1 MFFAERRRR
10 TGSRLEFLRT
20 RQGGTL
26 ETGRRPGF
34 WSGYW
39 PKIGALVG
47 SGVLATIF
55 LTLGGPSFPHRLGE
69 KVDRSIRLIETIQ
82 IEDATETRNKREQAA
97 RRARPVFQNDPRPI
111 DDLLDR
117 LRELAQVVAQASAAS
132 DLPRDVSAYWNL
144 NPDDPKDRER
154 FQKLKKHLATPQDV
168 DRLIAA
174 CQEALTPMKHFGLL
188 DRIPPEAER
197 DEPTIEVRL
206 DDKAG
211 APFLPRREQVLID
224 SLIRDDGWLA
234 KWLRTKFE
242 DPGGGFEDPELA
254 VLLRQLIA
262 PKLKPTLRFNAK
274 VSEEYVREA
283 EAKIEPARDEYK
295 QDSLVVEAGRT
306 LGENELRLLRQEH
319 DVLRA
324 KETWT
329 SWDFHKRWLGMATL
343 VAGVLAAMAAYLW
356 STAERD
362 QWLLTRRVFAL
373 CGLFVVTIGLARL
386 FHLDPYRAQII
397 PLTLAVLYVVVAHGR
412 AGAIVFG
419 LGVSLLIAASDPHP
433 FEQFVVLAAGTTTGV
448 MLLGSVRSRT
458 KLILVGTAAGAAYAA
473 AQLGVGLLMDQ
484 TMSLVVWDA
493 LRSFACG
500 LIAGFLMSGSLPFVE
515 SLFGVVTEI
524 SLIELA
530 DTSHPLLQDLVRRA
544 PGTYNHSV
552 TVSIIGEA
560 AANAIG
566 ANALV
571 VRVGA
576 LFHDVGKMLKPHYF
590 IENKGADAA
599 NRHEQLAP
607 AISTLIIIG
616 HVKDGVDLARQHHL
630 PQVIIDMIEQHHGTT
645 LVDYFFHEATRELQG
660 RAGADED
667 VEESAF
673 RYPGPKPQTKEAA
686 VMMLT
691 DCVESA
697 SRALS
702 DPTPARIDKL
712 VHNLALNRLLDGQFD
727 ECGITL
733 EELGR
738 VEQSLKKSL
747 TAVYHGR
754 IKYPTAV

>member
-1 MFFAERRRR
+1 MLFADRRRR
-10 TGSRLEFLRT
+10 SGSRLEYLRT
-20 RQGGTL
+20 RQSGTL
-26 ETGRRPGF
+26 ETGARPSF
-34 WSGYW
+34 WSSDW
-39 PKIGALVG
+39 PKVGAVVVTG
-47 SGVLATIF
+47 ILATIL
-55 LTLGGPSFPHRLGE
+55 LTLGGPPFPYRLNE
-69 KVDRSIRLIETIQ
+69 TVDRSIRLVETIH
-82 IEDATETRNKREQAA
+82 IEDAAETLNKREQEA

-111 DDLLDR
+111 EELLRR
-117 LRELAQVVAQASAAS
+117 LRSLAQAVAEAGDLT
-132 DLPRDVSAYWNL
+132 DLPSEIAAEWNL
-144 NPDDPKDRER
+144 NRNDPKDGER
-154 FQKLKKHLATPQDV
+154 FQTLKNHLSRTEDV
-168 DRLIAA
+168 ERLILA
-174 CQEALTPMKHFGLL
+174 CEEALTPMKHFGLI
-188 DRIPPEAER
+188 DRFPPEADR
-197 DEPTIEVRL
+197 DETTIEVRL
-206 DDKAG
+206 DDDAG
-211 APFLPRREQVLID
+211 AKFLPKREQVLID
-224 SLIRDDGWLA
+224 SVIRDDGELA
-234 KWLRTKFE
+234 KWLRKAFDE
-242 DPGGGFEDPELA
+242 KGGEFKDPNLA

-262 PKLKPTLRFNAK
+262 PKLKATLAFNAR
-274 VSEEYVREA
+274 VSDEYVREA
-283 EAKIEPARDEYK
+283 QSKVEPARDEFK
-295 QDSLVVEAGRT
+295 SDSLVVEAGRV
-306 LGENELRLLRQEH
+306 LGEDELRLLRQEH
-319 DVLRA
+319 AVLLA

-329 SWDFHKRWLGMATL
+329 SWEFHKRWLGMAAL
-343 VAGVLAAMAAYLW
+343 VLGTLAAMAAYFWTTSKDRWTSL
-356 STAERD
+356 
-362 QWLLTRRVFAL
+362 RRVLAL
-373 CGLFVVTIGLARL
+373 CGLYVGTLALARL
-386 FHLDPYRAQII
+386 FSIPPYQAQII
-397 PLTLAVLYVVVAHGR
+397 PFTVAVLYMAVAHGR
-412 AGAIVFG
+412 PSAVVFG
-419 LGVSLLIAASDPHP
+419 LGLSLLIAAAQPHP
-433 FEQFVVLAAGTTTGV
+433 FEQLVVLSAGATAGV
-448 MLLGSVRSRT
+448 LLLGSVRSRT
-458 KLILVGTAAGAAYAA
+458 KLILVGTVAGAAYAI
-473 AQLGVGLLMDQ
+473 AQIGVGLLLDQ
-484 TMSLVVWDA
+484 TMSLVLWDA
-493 LRSFACG
+493 VRSFACG
-500 LIAGFLMSGSLPFVE
+500 LIAGFVMSGSLPFVE

-616 HVKDGVDLARQHHL
+616 HVKDGIDLARQHHL
-630 PQVIIDMIEQHHGTT
+630 PQVLIDMIEQHHGTT
-645 LVDYFFHEATRELQG
+645 LVDYFFHEATRELRGQS
-660 RAGADED
+660 DED

-697 SRALS
+697 SRTLS

-733 EELGR
+733 EELR
-738 VEQSLKKSL
+738 TVEASLKKSL